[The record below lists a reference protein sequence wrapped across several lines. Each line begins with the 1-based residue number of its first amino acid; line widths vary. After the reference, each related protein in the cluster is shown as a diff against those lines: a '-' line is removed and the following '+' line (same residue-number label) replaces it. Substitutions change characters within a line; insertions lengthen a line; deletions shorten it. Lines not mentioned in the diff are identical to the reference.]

1 MATEKDFE
9 EYVGKIMRVC
19 QGVEHDIKLIYCGL
33 REDANG
39 ENFDMVYASVE
50 KLTLGKTIEKLYK
63 IDHTYQQPY
72 FAEED
77 YAILREITDIRNHW
91 AHQGY
96 IDWMYTNSRFT
107 FSQKWNQ
114 LLRDYKRIEPLGK
127 ETEKIRLEF
136 FGVDTDEED

>member
-63 IDHTYQQPY
+63 IES
-72 FAEED
+72 F
-77 YAILREITDIRNHW
+77 L
-91 AHQGY
+91 
-96 IDWMYTNSRFT
+96 
-107 FSQKWNQ
+107 K
-114 LLRDYKRIEPLGK
+114 
-127 ETEKIRLEF
+127 KIRF
-136 FGVDTDEED
+136 WHRCC